1 MKEWIS
7 KWLSPRGCALD
18 LSLQHTHCFQSKQRA
33 SAWGISRGWSGLS
46 LFPRPGERAAS
57 SSQEGCLASCLY
69 PHTTWARWKE
79 MLTCCLSLRG
89 LVKPNGMRSSQLFN
103 LLRRK
108 EFYEDN
114 NMLSLIREKPAQCSW
129 RVGALILKSFF
140 FFSLV
145 SGDLHNSVFLADAR
159 HLKIV
164 WWGWWLLMKVLSAD
178 THWVLLSLSLGFP
191 DSSVDKESVCST
203 GDPGSIPGLGRSPG
217 EEIGYP
223 LQYSGPENSMD
234 YIVYGF
240 TKSRTRLSNCHL

>member
-1 MKEWIS
+1 MNEWIS

-69 PHTTWARWKE
+69 PHTTWGRWKE

-89 LVKPNGMRSSQLFN
+89 LVKPNGMISSQLFN

-140 FFSLV
+140 FLPCKRWLTQLCLPSWCQTFENSLM
-145 SGDLHNSVFLADAR
+145 R
-159 HLKIV
+159 MMIV
-164 WWGWWLLMKVLSAD
+164 DEGAVRWYTLSAAE
-178 THWVLLSLSLGFP
+178 F
-191 DSSVDKESVCST
+191 ES
-203 GDPGSIPGLGRSPG
+203 GLPW
-217 EEIGYP
+217 
-223 LQYSGPENSMD
+223 
-234 YIVYGF
+234 
-240 TKSRTRLSNCHL
+240 

>member
-1 MKEWIS
+1 
-7 KWLSPRGCALD
+7 
-18 LSLQHTHCFQSKQRA
+18 
-33 SAWGISRGWSGLS
+33 
-46 LFPRPGERAAS
+46 
-57 SSQEGCLASCLY
+57 
-69 PHTTWARWKE
+69 

-129 RVGALILKSFF
+129 RVGALILKSFCF

-164 WWGWWLLMKVLSAD
+164 
-178 THWVLLSLSLGFP
+178 
-191 DSSVDKESVCST
+191 
-203 GDPGSIPGLGRSPG
+203 
-217 EEIGYP
+217 
-223 LQYSGPENSMD
+223 
-234 YIVYGF
+234 
-240 TKSRTRLSNCHL
+240 